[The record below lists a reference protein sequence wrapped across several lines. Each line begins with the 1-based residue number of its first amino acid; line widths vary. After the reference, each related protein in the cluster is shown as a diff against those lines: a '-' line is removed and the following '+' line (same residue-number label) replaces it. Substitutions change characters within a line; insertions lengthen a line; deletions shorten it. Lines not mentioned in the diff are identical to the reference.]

1 MIMCSLIE
9 IDALDLLWAADIYL
23 RDTSGLVLIR
33 LADVDSAQ
41 DLRSDVLKLLE
52 VRKPLTLKCFDLKTT
67 AQKEWRWSRHAG
79 RTGGEKYDV
88 GNMDWD
94 SEWRRLAGKLV
105 SISVSLSMTAEEW
118 TEKHQSEEL
127 ISVLMFAGRIPSIEH
142 GRARFL
148 TLRKA
153 QSPDSTP
160 RWERIGTVQLQIHKG
175 ELSRYRTNEEFLKRL
190 PIRQVVEL
198 LVIQ

>member
-23 RDTSGLVLIR
+23 RDASRSASIR

-41 DLRSDVLKLLE
+41 DLWSDVLRLLE
-52 VRKPLTLKCFDLKTT
+52 VRDPLTLKYFNCITIKKGWT
-67 AQKEWRWSRHAG
+67 
-79 RTGGEKYDV
+79 
-88 GNMDWD
+88 
-94 SEWRRLAGKLV
+94 WRRLAGRRGRERYDAGSMDWDSQWRRVAGRLV
-105 SISVSLSMTAEEW
+105 SISVSLLMTAEEW

-127 ISVLMFAGRIPSIEH
+127 ISVLMFAGRIPSIGH

-148 TLRKA
+148 TLRKV
-153 QSPDSTP
+153 QSLDMAA
-160 RWERIGTVQLQIHKG
+160 RWERIGTVQLQTSDR
-175 ELSRYRTNEEFLKRL
+175 ELSKYRTNEEFLKRL
-190 PIRQVVEL
+190 PVQRGREL